1 MMIQLQVPEG
11 DKCEGCMFLDIDMMH
26 SHAKCNLFQLDVLD
40 YRMDFGQVDIKS
52 IKKADSCPR
61 SKDG

>member
-11 DKCEGCMFLDIDMMH
+11 DKCEGCMFLGTDMMN
-26 SHAKCNLFQLDVLD
+26 SSAKCNLFPLEKLY
-40 YRMDFGQVDIKS
+40 YRLDFGQVDIKS